1 MNPSR
6 ILRTQ
11 NSKPLISLCR
21 SISQQQQKHVTSSE
35 DVFEATEKYGAHNYA
50 PMPVALVR
58 GKDVHVWD
66 IEGRRYYDFLSGY
79 SALNQGHCHPKIIEA
94 LQTQAEKLTLTSR
107 AFYSEVLAE
116 YGMYMNKMFGYD
128 RVLPMNSGAEG
139 GETACKLARKWG
151 YQVKGIP
158 DNQAR
163 IVFAENNFWGR
174 TISACSSSSDP
185 DCYGNYGPY
194 LPGLDMVPYNNLA
207 ALEVKPA
214 YTNLFNSKCGSAL
227 VQPLYFCAL
236 SRFDPRSCHS
246 QVALTENQS

>member
-6 ILRTQ
+6 IVTKQ
-11 NSKPLISLCR
+11 SSKPLLSLCR
-21 SISQQQQKHVTSSE
+21 LAICHPQQKRHQVTSSE
-35 DVFEATEKYGAHNYA
+35 HVIEATEKYGAHNYA
-50 PMPVALVR
+50 PMPVALVQ
-58 GKDVHVWD
+58 GKDIHVWD
-66 IEGRRYYDFLSGY
+66 VEGRRYYDFLSGY
-79 SALNQGHCHPKIIEA
+79 SALNQGHCHPKIIDA

-116 YGMYMNKMFGYD
+116 YGVYMNKMFGYD

-158 DNQAR
+158 ENQAR

-194 LPGLDMVPYNNLA
+194 LPGLDMVPYNDLA
-207 ALEVKPA
+207 ALEV
-214 YTNLFNSKCGSAL
+214 TDCLERG
-227 VQPLYFCAL
+227 L
-236 SRFDPRSCHS
+236 S
-246 QVALTENQS
+246 V